1 VTQFVN
7 RAFKVSRSS
16 RFWNGAQKIFSRA
29 RFPENQ
35 FQESPGLE
43 FKLQPGPSAKL
54 RRMNEALAADATNG
68 RRWPPFLTSFRASVP
83 SVRETALAS
92 GSALL
97 LVLAF
102 PNFDIWWLAWIGL
115 APLLFVVMKAS
126 RNRTAFLLGL
136 IWGTIFFYGTCW
148 WLTYPM
154 IHYGGVSA
162 RLAYPL
168 LLLPVVFVSVFPALA
183 CACVSRVV
191 KRFGSAA
198 IFAAPILWVA
208 FDWLRGAV
216 TGLDWNAL
224 GYSQAFHPMMIWSRH
239 PAMIQLAKVG
249 GVHTVTFLI
258 VLTSAAFAF
267 VLVRRGHHSLI
278 VSVLVFVVVVVI
290 VVLSNPK
297 SYESSPA
304 IDFAK
309 DMLVVGIQPNVPMF
323 DVGNSGYRQLLE
335 RHVELSETAL
345 ANDSARRFE
354 HRLVI
359 WPESPMNFAY
369 SRDSELQTT
378 ITNFARANQTSVLL
392 NSLEPAPNG
401 GSSNSAI
408 LVNEQGEKVAQYDKI
423 RLMPFGEYVPL
434 PRWLPGSG
442 SVRSIV
448 GEFTPGSSYTLM
460 PLGALRAGVFICIE
474 AAHPGVAR
482 AFTNEG
488 ADVLIN
494 ISNDGYL
501 GPTPVMRQHLANA
514 IFRAVEND
522 RDMLRVTNSGIS
534 AYISSNGSVWDT
546 TPGFQE
552 AVRTWTVSRS
562 GGQSTFYSRHGDVF
576 VYGCALISLG
586 VISATF
592 MTRRKRQ

>member
-1 VTQFVN
+1 MTQFVN
-7 RAFKVSRSS
+7 LGCQSQSFVGFLERRP
-16 RFWNGAQKIFSRA
+16 KIFSRS

-35 FQESPGLE
+35 FQEGPGLE

-54 RRMNEALAADATNG
+54 RRMNEALAADAPKG
-68 RRWPPFLTSFRASVP
+68 RRWPLSLTSLRASVP

-115 APLLFVVMKAS
+115 APLLFAVATTS
-126 RNRTAFLLGL
+126 RNRGAFLLGL

-162 RLAYPL
+162 WLAYPL
-168 LLLPVVFVSVFPALA
+168 LLLPVVFVSAFPALA
-183 CACVSRVV
+183 CACISLVV

-198 IFAAPILWVA
+198 IFAAPILWVS
-208 FDWLRGAV
+208 FDWVRYVV
-216 TGLDWNAL
+216 TGQVWNAL
-224 GYSQAFHPMMIWSRH
+224 AYSQAFHPAFI
-239 PAMIQLAKVG
+239 PAAKWG
-249 GVHTVTFLI
+249 GVYAATFLC
-258 VLTSAAFAF
+258 VLPASAIAQA
-267 VLVRRGHHSLI
+267 VVRRRFFLASAFL
-278 VSVLVFVVVVVI
+278 LALAVI
-290 VVLSNPK
+290 LAAVNSGLLSRRQEAQRAI
-297 SYESSPA
+297 SYTDLTVIA
-304 IDFAK
+304 
-309 DMLVVGIQPNVPMF
+309 VQPNVPMTQMN
-323 DVGNSGYRQLLE
+323 DLGYRNLLE
-335 RHVELSETAL
+335 RHIQLSTQALTRELITQ
-345 ANDSARRFE
+345 N
-354 HRLVI
+354 RLVI
-359 WPESPMNFAY
+359 WPESPMNFSY
-369 SRDSELQTT
+369 SRDPQLQNV
-378 ITNFARANQTSVLL
+378 IAQFAQTNHTSVLL
-392 NSLEPAPNG
+392 NSLEPTPNG

-408 LVNEQGEKVAQYDKI
+408 LVNEKGEKVAQYDKI

-474 AAHPGVAR
+474 AAHPGIAR
-482 AFTNEG
+482 EFTNEG

-534 AYISSNGSVWDT
+534 AYISSDGSVSDT
-546 TPGFQE
+546 TPDFQE
-552 AVRTWTVSRS
+552 AVRTWTISTGRS
-562 GGQSTFYSRHGDVF
+562 GSTFYSRHGDLF
-576 VYGCALISLG
+576 AYACALISLG

-592 MTRRKRQ
+592 MTRRRRQ